1 MDARLS
7 NKRILLGVS
16 GGIAAYKACD
26 LVRRLRETGAEV
38 RVVMT
43 EAAAAFVTP
52 LSFRALSGHPVHRD
66 LLDADAEAGMGHIRL
81 ARWPDA
87 ILIAPATADTL
98 ARLALGRAD
107 DLLAT
112 LCLASTAPLA
122 LAPAMNHVM
131 WSHPATQANRE
142 TLASRGAHIWGPA
155 EGDLACGETGAG
167 RMLEPSALV
176 ERLEE
181 LFAPGTPGIL
191 AGVTVLITAGPT
203 REALDPVRFLSN
215 RSSGRM
221 GYALAAAAA
230 EAGARVILVSGPAA
244 LDAPPE
250 VTRVS
255 VESAAQMH
263 AAVLERVAQAD
274 IFIGA
279 AAVAD
284 YTVERPAV
292 QKIKKGPDPWMLRLA
307 RTPDILAEVAART
320 RPPFS
325 VGFAAETERLIE
337 NARAKRMAKGLDMVA
352 ANRVGEGRGFEV
364 ADNALEV
371 VWEGGGASLPNAPKE
386 RLARR
391 LIALMVERYHAKNR
405 TAQGPRSQNRA

>member
-52 LSFRALSGHPVHRD
+52 LTFQALSGHPVHRN
-66 LLDADAEAGMGHIRL
+66 LPDADAEAGMGHIRL

-122 LAPAMNHVM
+122 LAPAMNHAM

-155 EGDLACGETGAG
+155 EGGLACGETGAG
-167 RMLEPSALV
+167 RMLEPAALAA
-176 ERLEE
+176 RLAG
-181 LFAPGTPGIL
+181 LFAPGTL

-221 GYALAAAAA
+221 GYAVAAAAA

-244 LDAPPE
+244 LDAPPK
-250 VTRVS
+250 VMRVS

-292 QKIKKGPDPWMLRLA
+292 HKIKKGPDPWVLRLA
-307 RTPDILAEVAART
+307 RTPDILAEVAARA

-371 VWEGGGASLPNAPKE
+371 VWEGGGASLPIAPKE
-386 RLARR
+386 RLARQ

>member
-52 LSFRALSGHPVHRD
+52 LTFQALSGHPVHRN
-66 LLDADAEAGMGHIRL
+66 LPDADAEAGMGHIRL

-122 LAPAMNHVM
+122 LAPAMNHAM

-155 EGDLACGETGAG
+155 EGGLACGETGAG
-167 RMLEPSALV
+167 RMLEPAALAA
-176 ERLEE
+176 RLAG
-181 LFAPGTPGIL
+181 LFAPGTL

-221 GYALAAAAA
+221 GYAVAAAAA

-244 LDAPPE
+244 LDAPPK
-250 VTRVS
+250 VMRVS

-292 QKIKKGPDPWMLRLA
+292 HKIKKGPDPWVLRLA
-307 RTPDILAEVAART
+307 RTPDILAEVAARA

-352 ANRVGEGRGFEV
+352 ANRVGEGCGFEV

-371 VWEGGGASLPNAPKE
+371 VWEGGGASLPIAPKE
-386 RLARR
+386 RLARQ

>member
-1 MDARLS
+1 
-7 NKRILLGVS
+7 
-16 GGIAAYKACD
+16 
-26 LVRRLRETGAEV
+26 
-38 RVVMT
+38 
-43 EAAAAFVTP
+43 
-52 LSFRALSGHPVHRD
+52 
-66 LLDADAEAGMGHIRL
+66 
-81 ARWPDA
+81 
-87 ILIAPATADTL
+87 
-98 ARLALGRAD
+98 
-107 DLLAT
+107 
-112 LCLASTAPLA
+112 
-122 LAPAMNHVM
+122 
-131 WSHPATQANRE
+131 
-142 TLASRGAHIWGPA
+142 
-155 EGDLACGETGAG
+155 
-167 RMLEPSALV
+167 
-176 ERLEE
+176 
-181 LFAPGTPGIL
+181 
-191 AGVTVLITAGPT
+191 
-203 REALDPVRFLSN
+203 
-215 RSSGRM
+215 M

-292 QKIKKGPDPWMLRLA
+292 HKIKKGSDPWVLRLA
-307 RTPDILAEVAART
+307 RTPDILAEVAARA

-371 VWEGGGASLPNAPKE
+371 VWEGGGASLPIAPKE
-386 RLARR
+386 RLARQ

>member
-26 LVRRLRETGAEV
+26 LVRRLRETGVEV

-52 LSFRALSGHPVHRD
+52 LSFQALSGHPVHRD
-66 LLDADAEAGMGHIRL
+66 FLDADAEAGMGHIRL

-122 LAPAMNHVM
+122 LAPAMNHAM
-131 WSHPATQANRE
+131 WLHPATQANRE
-142 TLASRGAHIWGPA
+142 TLVSRGAHIWGPA
-155 EGDLACGETGAG
+155 EGGLACGETGAG
-167 RMLEPSALV
+167 RMLEPAALAA
-176 ERLEE
+176 RLAG
-181 LFAPGTPGIL
+181 LFAPGTL

-221 GYALAAAAA
+221 GYAVAAAAA

-244 LDAPPE
+244 LDAPPK
-250 VTRVS
+250 V
-255 VESAAQMH
+255 M
-263 AAVLERVAQAD
+263 
-274 IFIGA
+274 
-279 AAVAD
+279 
-284 YTVERPAV
+284 RPWKACS
-292 QKIKKGPDPWMLRLA
+292 RC
-307 RTPDILAEVAART
+307 
-320 RPPFS
+320 
-325 VGFAAETERLIE
+325 
-337 NARAKRMAKGLDMVA
+337 
-352 ANRVGEGRGFEV
+352 
-364 ADNALEV
+364 
-371 VWEGGGASLPNAPKE
+371 
-386 RLARR
+386 
-391 LIALMVERYHAKNR
+391 
-405 TAQGPRSQNRA
+405 

>member
-7 NKRILLGVS
+7 NKRILLGIS

-26 LVRRLRETGAEV
+26 LVRCLRETGAEV

-43 EAAAAFVTP
+43 EAATAFVTP
-52 LSFRALSGHPVHRD
+52 LSFQALSGHPVHRD
-66 LLDADAEAGMGHIRL
+66 FLDADAEAGMGHIRL

-112 LCLASTAPLA
+112 LCLASTVPLA
-122 LAPAMNHVM
+122 LAPAMNPVM

-155 EGDLACGETGAG
+155 EGGLACGETGAG
-167 RMLEPSALV
+167 RMLEPAALV
-176 ERLEE
+176 ARLAG
-181 LFAPGTPGIL
+181 LFAPGTL

-230 EAGARVILVSGPAA
+230 EAGARVILVSGPAT

-250 VTRVS
+250 VVRVS

-284 YTVERPAV
+284 YTVERPASH
-292 QKIKKGPDPWMLRLA
+292 KIKKGPGPWVLRLA
-307 RTPDILAEVAART
+307 RTPDILAEVAARA

-337 NARAKRMAKGLDMVA
+337 NARAKRMAKGLDLVA

-371 VWEGGGASLPNAPKE
+371 VWEGGGASLPIAPKE
-386 RLARR
+386 RLARQ

>member
-52 LSFRALSGHPVHRD
+52 LTFQALSGHPVHRN
-66 LLDADAEAGMGHIRL
+66 LPDADAEAGMGHIRL

-122 LAPAMNHVM
+122 LAPAMNHAM

-155 EGDLACGETGAG
+155 EGGLACGETAAG
-167 RMLEPSALV
+167 RMLEPAALAA
-176 ERLEE
+176 RLAG
-181 LFAPGTPGIL
+181 LFAPGTL

-221 GYALAAAAA
+221 GYAVAAAAA

-244 LDAPPE
+244 LDAPPK
-250 VTRVS
+250 VMRVS

-292 QKIKKGPDPWMLRLA
+292 HKIKKGPDPWVLRLA
-307 RTPDILAEVAART
+307 RTPDILAEVAARA

-371 VWEGGGASLPNAPKE
+371 VWEGGGASLPIAPKE
-386 RLARR
+386 RLARQ